1 MTGVRADSSL
11 KMLPQR
17 ASVHITNLRS
27 EEPGGQ
33 GDFGIICQFEFVNAG
48 GKKPMGDG
56 EGGRAKETE
65 GGEQQENVVLSHLSV
80 SRVHHTLV
88 TGFMQLCKEV
98 FREFRAVYFSF

>member
-48 GKKPMGDG
+48 GEKTHGRWRRRESEGDG
-56 EGGRAKETE
+56 GG
-65 GGEQQENVVLSHLSV
+65 
-80 SRVHHTLV
+80 
-88 TGFMQLCKEV
+88 
-98 FREFRAVYFSF
+98 